1 MRRKKAVRLLLISV
15 LTVASF
21 ACGTTTSFQ
30 STWKSPTAQPLH
42 LKGRKVVAV
51 FVSRDPSLR
60 RRAEDAMAREIMAR
74 GAEGVA
80 AYTFLSDQEI
90 HDRDAAKAKAESLG
104 FAGAV
109 VMRVVGSETVYGRRP
124 AGAIWVGP
132 QYGRFWGGYWG
143 WGWGTVWEPAYLTV
157 DKIVKVETLVYS
169 LERDELVWAGVSRTF
184 DPIGIND
191 FIAELATA
199 VSERMEKDGLI
210 KRD

>member
-1 MRRKKAVRLLLISV
+1 MRRKNAVRLLLVSV

-30 STWKSPTAQPLH
+30 STWKSPNAQPLH

-51 FVSRDPSLR
+51 FVSRDPVLR
-60 RRAEDAMAREIMAR
+60 RRAEDAMVREIIAR

-80 AYTFLSDQEI
+80 AYTFLSDQQI
-90 HDRDAAKAKAESLG
+90 NDRDAAKAKAESLG

-109 VMRVVGSETVYGRRP
+109 VMRVVGSQTVYGRRP
-124 AGAIWVGP
+124 AVIWAGP

-143 WGWGTVWEPAYLTV
+143 WGWGRVWEPGYLTV

-169 LERDELVWAGVSRTF
+169 LERDELVWAGVSKTF
-184 DPIGIND
+184 DPGKIND